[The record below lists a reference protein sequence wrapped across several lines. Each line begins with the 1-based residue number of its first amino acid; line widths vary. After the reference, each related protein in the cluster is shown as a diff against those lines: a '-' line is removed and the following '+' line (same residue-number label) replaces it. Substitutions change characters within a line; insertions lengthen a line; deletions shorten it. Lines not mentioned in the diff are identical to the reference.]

1 MMKSTN
7 RKLMNVPKTSHRYLS
22 QSTPYLSALMLSTS
36 LAYAHPA
43 HADEEAPLATTQ
55 TPAPLAT
62 SPHTLLE
69 TVVVTSTRANT
80 PKAKHPGNVAQIDGQ
95 EVIEIQADHIE
106 QIVNRLPGVN
116 VQRGNGQENLTAIRS
131 PVLTGG
137 AGAGSFLDLE
147 DGVPMRA
154 AGFANVNGLFDA
166 VDDVVNSI
174 EVIRG
179 PGSALYGSNAVHGLM
194 NFISLPSTIT
204 PEAITSVRVGPH
216 GVLNSWGTASAGV
229 DAPTYDHSVR
239 LSFSAAKDDG
249 FQDDTGFSQQK
260 GQLRYDYT
268 NQANVVVATINAMNL
283 NQETGG
289 YVNGTDAYKD
299 DALRKTNANPEAYR
313 DAWSLRSA
321 VHWTH
326 AFNDGSSLTLTPY
339 ARTNRMEFRMH
350 FLPSQAIEKNGHWS
364 VGLQSSYN
372 LPLQGGHTLIIG
384 NDFEYSDGYLS
395 ELQTDPDIF
404 SYEQGLH
411 YNYTV
416 QATTIA
422 PYLHATW
429 ALSDAT
435 KLTTGVRFEFTDYEY
450 DNLTADGFFG
460 TANRFYR
467 APDRS
472 DQFADVTPKLGIT
485 HQFNPDFIG
494 FANLSR
500 GARAPQAT
508 DLYRMQLNQVAAEA
522 KSEKLDSLE
531 IGSRGRL
538 GGVEFEV
545 AAFYMKKKN
554 YFFRDSNNYNVINGR
569 TKHYGIELEAF
580 RTLGEHFD
588 ISASA
593 TYAIHKYDFNRDV
606 GDINSNITSG
616 DDVDTAPRTLANVRI
631 GYTPIDAA
639 RFELEWVHMGEYY
652 TDPGN
657 QEEYEGHD
665 LFNLR
670 ASWDLNESLQLSG
683 SLTNILDTRYAER
696 ADFNR
701 GADRYFVGED
711 RALNAG
717 ITVRF

>member
-1 MMKSTN
+1 
-7 RKLMNVPKTSHRYLS
+7 MNVPKTSHRYLS

-69 TVVVTSTRANT
+69 TVVITSTRANT

-95 EVIEIQADHIE
+95 GVIEIQADHIE

-137 AGAGSFLDLE
+137 AGAGSFLYLE

-249 FQDDTGFSQQK
+249 FQDDTGFGQQK

-372 LPLQGGHTLIIG
+372 LPLQDGHTLIIG

-435 KLTTGVRFEFTDYEY
+435 ELTTGVRFEFTNYEY

>member
-1 MMKSTN
+1 
-7 RKLMNVPKTSHRYLS
+7 MNVPKTSHRYLS

-137 AGAGSFLDLE
+137 AGAGSFLYLE

>member
-1 MMKSTN
+1 MNPIKGKLVNLQSATYQHLLRGSTCFSA
-7 RKLMNVPKTSHRYLS
+7 LL
-22 QSTPYLSALMLSTS
+22 LSAS
-36 LAYAHPA
+36 LAHIVPA
-43 HADEEAPLATTQ
+43 HAQEAVETIAADKTATIT
-55 TPAPLAT
+55 APQ
-62 SPHTLLE
+62 PTLLE
-69 TVVVTSTRANT
+69 TVVVTSTRTNT
-80 PKAKHPGNVAQIDGQ
+80 PKAKHPGNVARLDGQ
-95 EVIEIQADHIE
+95 EVTDIQADHI
-106 QIVNRLPGVN
+106 QQVINRLPGVN

-137 AGAGSFLDLE
+137 AGAGSFLYLE

-154 AGFANVNGLFDA
+154 PGFANVNGLFDA
-166 VDDVVNSI
+166 FDDVVSSI

-179 PGSALYGSNAVHGLM
+179 PGSALYGSNAVHGLV
-194 NFISLPSTIT
+194 NFISLPSTTT

-216 GVLNSWGTASAGV
+216 GVLNSWGTASAGI
-229 DAPTYDHSVR
+229 DAPTYDHAIR
-239 LSFSAAKDDG
+239 LSYSLAKDDG
-249 FQDDTGFSQQK
+249 FQDDTGFGQQK
-260 GQLRYDYT
+260 AQLRYDHT
-268 NQANVVVATINAMNL
+268 DPANEVVATLNVMNL

-299 DALRKTNANPEAYR
+299 DALRKTNANPDAYR
-313 DAWSLRSA
+313 DAWSVRSA

-326 AFNDGSSLTLTPY
+326 HFNDGSALTLTPY

-364 VGLQSSYN
+364 VGLQSSYKQPFGN
-372 LPLQGGHTLIIG
+372 GHSLIIG

-411 YNYTV
+411 YDYTV

-435 KLTTGVRFEFTDYEY
+435 ELTTGVRFEFTNYEY

-460 TANRFYR
+460 TANRFLR
-467 APDRS
+467 TPDRS

-485 HQFNPDFIG
+485 HAFTEDFIG
-494 FANLSR
+494 FANISR

-508 DLYRMQLNQVAAEA
+508 DLYRMQFNQVPGEA

-531 IGSRGRL
+531 IGSRGQFA
-538 GGVEFEV
+538 GIEFEV

-554 YFFRDSNNYNVINGR
+554 FFFRDSNNFNVINGR

-580 RTLGEHFD
+580 RALGEQFD
-588 ISASA
+588 ISAAA
-593 TYAIHKYDFNRDV
+593 TYAVHKYDFNRDV

-616 DDVDTAPRTLANVRI
+616 DDVDTAPRTIANVRL
-631 GYTPIDAA
+631 GYSPIEAA
-639 RFELEWVHMGEYY
+639 RFELEWVHMGKYF

-657 QEEYEGHD
+657 QESYDGHD

-670 ASWDLNESLQLSG
+670 AAWDINENLQLSG

-701 GADRYFVGED
+701 GSDRYFVGED